1 MRQSHATRQSHVKTY
16 RRGPN
21 DFLSIDIHRPN
32 CITPRAF
39 LALLLISLVAAI
51 ALSN

>member
-1 MRQSHATRQSHVKTY
+1 MRRHYGSRQNHVKTY

-32 CITPRAF
+32 RITPRAF

-51 ALSN
+51 LLAN